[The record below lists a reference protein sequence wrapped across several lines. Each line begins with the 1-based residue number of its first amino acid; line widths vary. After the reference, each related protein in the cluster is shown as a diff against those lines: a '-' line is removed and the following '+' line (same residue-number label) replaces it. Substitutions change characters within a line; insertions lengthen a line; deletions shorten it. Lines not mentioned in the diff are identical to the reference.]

1 MIFSKEINE
10 IHIFLT
16 FAKHSVFLGKITK
29 TPKSQ
34 QTKIHE
40 KLLPQNPP
48 GRVKR
53 KQFLRERTCIH
64 TQTLNLT
71 QPETLINPKP

>member
-10 IHIFLT
+10 IQIFIT
-16 FAKHSVFLGKITK
+16 FAKHSISLGKTTK
-29 TPKSQ
+29 TQKSQ

-53 KQFLRERTCIH
+53 KQFLR
-64 TQTLNLT
+64 
-71 QPETLINPKP
+71 